1 MSSYSSRSPITFT
14 LANMPDMLALTSPPD
29 IYDVNL
35 FLFKNPW
42 LGPIDRNP
50 PTPPDGNQPNDI
62 TKLSLKTMSDY
73 ILKYGITLDDPDL
86 TPITVTSDQQFN
98 SISYI
103 GEIEPPYRT
112 DPSSQTLNRPA
123 TIRDM
128 MNMLNDIVTTPIS
141 EWLTEPSSY
150 AFETIN
156 DIVPDYLV
164 TLDSTLTTYKLK
176 NITKSDYSEVYV
188 TDFIYVGD
196 APGYVSTVPDGLLD
210 PTTMTILAAHQHSN
224 NIVDEKGNSV
234 FKLQNEKP
242 QMRSD
247 RTGGTQSMILSA
259 SDTMSVRSYSNDSI
273 RSHDMYVTLAGKTSI
288 SGKGSNTTVDDN
300 VENYIGANNINAEC
314 QKNDATAAHYI
325 PSLNKISVRY
335 KARCY
340 RVFKKD

>member
-1 MSSYSSRSPITFT
+1 
-14 LANMPDMLALTSPPD
+14 MPDMLSLTSPPD

-42 LGPIDRNP
+42 LGPADRNP

-86 TPITVTSDQQFN
+86 TPITVTSNQQFN

-103 GEIEPPYRT
+103 GETEPPYENDTT
-112 DPSSQTLNRPA
+112 DINSQTPNRPA

-128 MNMLNDIVTTPIS
+128 MNMLNDKVTRPIS

-164 TLDSTLTTYKLK
+164 TLDSTLTTNKLK

-224 NIVDEKGNSV
+224 SIVDEKGNSV
-234 FKLQNEKP
+234 FSLRNENP

-247 RTGGTQSMILSA
+247 RSGGTQSMILSA
-259 SDTMSVRSYSNDSI
+259 SITMNVKSYENNDL
-273 RSHDMYVTLAGKTSI
+273 RSHDMYVTLAGKNYI
-288 SGKGSNTTVDDN
+288 SSQGSNTTVDDN

-314 QKNDATAAHYI
+314 LKNSATAAHYV

-340 RVFKKD
+340 RVFKKIN

>member
-50 PTPPDGNQPNDI
+50 PTSPDGNQPNDI

-86 TPITVTSDQQFN
+86 TPITVTNDQQFN

-103 GEIEPPYRT
+103 GETEPPYGT
-112 DPSSQTLNRPA
+112 DISSQTINRPA

-141 EWLTEPSSY
+141 EWLTEPSSN

-164 TLDSTLTTYKLK
+164 TLDSALTTYKLK
-176 NITKSDYSEVYV
+176 NITKSDYNEVYV
-188 TDFIYVGD
+188 TDFIYVGN

-224 NIVDEKGNSV
+224 SIVDEKGNSV
-234 FKLQNEKP
+234 FRLQNENP

-247 RTGGTQSMILSA
+247 RSGGTQSMILSA
-259 SDTMSVRSYSNDSI
+259 STEMNVRSYSDDGYQS
-273 RSHDMYVTLAGKTSI
+273 SDMYVTPAGRAAI
-288 SGKGSNTTVDDN
+288 SGQGSNTTVDDN

-314 QKNDATAAHYI
+314 QKNSATAAHYV